1 MSEGFALC
9 EPIWADG
16 RLVDYRI
23 IEINPALQAMLGVGP
38 EAAGTLLSDGPI
50 YRPWIEVCERALVK
64 GEPVGFEFHNQS
76 TGRWHEIRLTRVAK
90 DRLAQFFFDIT
101 ERKEAQE
108 HQARLFDE
116 LNHRVKNSLTMVSGL
131 LQMQAKD
138 APGPVREALA
148 KAVARVEAISEV
160 HGSLYSGGRTTD
172 IDFAQYLRALCGR
185 LEDSLLEGDR
195 IAIEIK
201 AEPANIPVDQAAPLG
216 MIVNELLTNAVKHA
230 YPPPRSGVVAVHLR
244 REAGNLVLSVRDW
257 GRGTPAG
264 EATEARGLGMKLIAS
279 LARQV
284 GATVSRQKGPGTG
297 FEIRLPSV

>member
-64 GEPVGFEFHNQS
+64 GEPVGFEFHNPS
-76 TGRWHEIRLTRVAK
+76 TNRWHEIRLTRVAK

-101 ERKEAQE
+101 ERKQAQE

-138 APGPVREALA
+138 AAEPVREALA

-160 HGSLYSGGRTTD
+160 HGSLYSGGRTTE
-172 IDFAQYLRALCGR
+172 IDFGQYLRALCER

-195 IAIEIK
+195 IAIEVK
-201 AEPANIPVDQAAPLG
+201 AESANIPVDQAAPLG
-216 MIVNELLTNAVKHA
+216 MIVNELVTNAAKHA
-230 YPPPRSGVVAVHLR
+230 YPSPRSGVVAVSLG
-244 REAGNLVLSVRDW
+244 READDLVLSVRDW
-257 GRGTPAG
+257 GRGTPPA
-264 EATEARGLGMKLIAS
+264 EATEPRGLGMKLIAS

-284 GATVSRQKGPGTG
+284 GATMARQKGPGTG
-297 FEIRLPSV
+297 FELRLPSI